1 MGLVKL
7 SVLLNQKSIRI
18 LKGVNVM
25 QNESEELNKI
35 LQSLLQV
42 NCYRITKLNLGG
54 ENAW

>member
-1 MGLVKL
+1 
-7 SVLLNQKSIRI
+7 
-18 LKGVNVM
+18 M

-42 NCYRITKLNLGG
+42 NGYRITKLNLGG

>member
-1 MGLVKL
+1 MNNL
-7 SVLLNQKSIRI
+7 SEA
-18 LKGVNVM
+18 
-25 QNESEELNKI
+25 NEQIELNKI